1 MEQVIAYP
9 GSAATSLSPP
19 SRDGRR
25 RELASFLRGRREALL
40 PEALGMPRTARRR
53 VGGLRREEVAE
64 AAGISAAWYTWIEQ
78 AREVNLSLTTL
89 NGISRAL
96 RLNEDERA
104 HLFELAGQP
113 IPVPEAGQDDEAMVS
128 LRAML
133 GGLDPNPAYA
143 LDSHWQIVAWNKS
156 AAIIFGD
163 LNAMP
168 TDDRN
173 YLRLIFTS
181 PRLRELFV
189 NWEEVARCSL
199 AHFRGDSA
207 GNVDDVRWE
216 LLVSDLR
223 RHSRT
228 FREWWKQHNV
238 AWPHSWR
245 KELRLPDGNRIYN
258 TFDLALLRP
267 MRLRI
272 VSYIPAVE
280 G

>member
-1 MEQVIAYP
+1 MEQVVDYP
-9 GSAATSLSPP
+9 RSGTTSLGSAP
-19 SRDGRR
+19 RDGRR
-25 RELASFLRGRREALL
+25 RELASFLRSRREAVA
-40 PEALGMPRTARRR
+40 PEAVGMPRTARRR
-53 VGGLRREEVAE
+53 VRGLRREEVAE

-78 AREVNLSLTTL
+78 ARDLNLSLATL
-89 NGISRAL
+89 NGIARAL

-113 IPVPEAGQDDEAMVS
+113 IPVPEPRQDDEAMVS
-128 LRAML
+128 LRALL

-143 LDSHWQIVAWNKS
+143 LDSQWNVIAWNKG
-156 AAIIFGD
+156 AEIIFGN
-163 LNAMP
+163 LTGVP
-168 TDDRN
+168 IEDRN

-181 PRLRELFV
+181 QRLRELFV

-207 GNVDDVRWE
+207 GNVDEVRWE
-216 LLVSDLR
+216 LLVSDLKKR
-223 RHSRT
+223 SRT

-245 KELRLPDGNRIYN
+245 KELRTSDGVRVYN

-272 VSYIPAVE
+272 ISYIPAI
-280 G
+280 GA